1 MDPFTLALLG
11 SSAASGLGSVL
22 GARASG
28 QASQAQSQA
37 AMLSALI
44 QAQQAEQARQDILR
58 GQGQAAQAL
67 TGAQAPTLE
76 ALRTSSQQAQDLL
89 RGGTTAASGELRA
102 AREAAIRPL
111 IQAQRAQQRAL
122 GGTFGMQAGY
132 QQPYL
137 STGAGAQNQLAALYG
152 VGGDV
157 NAPGYGAAMRQPTLE
172 ELQMDPGYA
181 FRMAEGQRAL
191 QSTLGSS
198 GMRGS
203 GAALKAAT
211 RYGQEAGSQEYQNAY
226 ARFMAN
232 RQAALSGLQGLA
244 GSGQSAA
251 NVMSQAAGGLG
262 ANLANIYGT
271 TGQNVS
277 NIQSA
282 TGQNLANLQAQQGAN
297 LAANVLGTG
306 QNVANV
312 YSGTG
317 TNLANVYTG
326 TAPQLANISLGTGQA
341 LGTGLENAAQA
352 RASGYM
358 GGATALSQALGNV
371 GQNALAYSMMDRMYG
386 QARPAMAQPFN
397 RNYGMGYGPQ
407 L

>member
-1 MDPFTLALLG
+1 
-11 SSAASGLGSVL
+11 V
-22 GARASG
+22 
-28 QASQAQSQA
+28 
-37 AMLSALI
+37 
-44 QAQQAEQARQDILR
+44 
-58 GQGQAAQAL
+58 
-67 TGAQAPTLE
+67 
-76 ALRTSSQQAQDLL
+76 
-89 RGGTTAASGELRA
+89 
-102 AREAAIRPL
+102 
-111 IQAQRAQQRAL
+111 
-122 GGTFGMQAGY
+122 
-132 QQPYL
+132 

-157 NAPGYGAAMRQPTLE
+157 NAPGYGSAMRQPTLE

-181 FRMAEGQRAL
+181 FRMAEGQRAM

-244 GSGQSAA
+244 GSGQGAA
-251 NVMSQAAGGLG
+251 NVMTQAAGNLGTGAAGIFGTTG

-282 TGQNLANLQAQQGAN
+282 TGQNLANLQAQQGTN

-358 GGATALSQALGNV
+358 GGASALSQALGNV

-386 QARPAMAQPFN
+386 QGGGAPLGGMFGSPFP
-397 RNYGMGYGPQ
+397 RSYATLG
-407 L
+407 